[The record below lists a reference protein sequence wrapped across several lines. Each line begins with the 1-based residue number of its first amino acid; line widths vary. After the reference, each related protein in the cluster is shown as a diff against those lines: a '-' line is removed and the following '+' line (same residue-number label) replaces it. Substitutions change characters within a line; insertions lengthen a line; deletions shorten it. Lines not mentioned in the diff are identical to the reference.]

1 MGCGITSIVLAVL
14 APILWFNFR
23 ETLEGSSG
31 NFSGLALV
39 IPFSSAL
46 LIIGTV
52 LIAKALDKPK
62 LMGSAIRGAIRE
74 ALGKAANEDIMIE
87 ELTNLNSLNAEFK
100 SITDLALLK
109 RCANLTT
116 LNLSN
121 NLISDISPLSSLTKL
136 SEVRLNNNRI
146 HDISPLV
153 RNSVLGKG
161 TKIWLKNNNL
171 DLTEDSD
178 DMQNIK
184 TLQDRGVAVIY

>member
-14 APILWFNFR
+14 APILWFIFKDAI
-23 ETLEGSSG
+23 EGESG

-52 LIAKALDKPK
+52 LIARALDKPK
-62 LMGSAIRGAIRE
+62 LLGSALREAIRE
-74 ALGKAANEDIMIE
+74 ALGKTTHEGTFIN
-87 ELTNLNSLNAEFK
+87 ELTNLNVLNAEFR

-109 RCANLTT
+109 RCTNLTT

-136 SEVRLNNNRI
+136 TEIRLNNNRI

-153 RNSVLGKG
+153 SNNGLGKG
-161 TKIWLKNNNL
+161 TQIWLENNKL
-171 DLTEDSD
+171 DLIEDSKD
-178 DMQNIK
+178 LANIK
-184 TLQDRGVAVIY
+184 ALQDRGVEVIY